1 MCDRQILA
9 RYFCIRNLSIWSL
22 MIGCGFDSHL
32 WLLGLLDALDKNFF
46 HKLLVYLFV
55 FDTYPPTFS
64 CVHSLFFHFTV
75 SHSTKIK
82 KHAHSHCILFTT
94 PDSRQQFWWWWSSK
108 TICISF
114 PPFVESSLS
123 DGLSSSTDLTFVF

>member
-22 MIGCGFDSHL
+22 MIGCGLDSHL

-55 FDTYPPTFS
+55 FDTHPPTFF
-64 CVHSLFFHFTV
+64 CVHSLFFYFTV
-75 SHSTKIK
+75 SHNTTIK
-82 KHAHSHCILFTT
+82 KHAHSHCILSTT

-114 PPFVESSLS
+114 PPSVESSLS
-123 DGLSSSTDLTFVF
+123 DGLGSSTDLTFVF

>member
-22 MIGCGFDSHL
+22 MIWCGFDSHL
-32 WLLGLLDALDKNFF
+32 WFLGLLDALDKNFF

-82 KHAHSHCILFTT
+82 KHGHSNCILSTT
-94 PDSRQQFWWWWSSK
+94 PDSQQQFWRWWSSK
-108 TICISF
+108 TICVSF
-114 PPFVESSLS
+114 PPSLESSLP
-123 DGLSSSTDLTFVF
+123 DGLSSSTDLKFVF